1 MAGPDVPASPYGAP
15 EDANPPAPGPDAPP
29 RKSRSRAITA
39 CSACRTRR
47 TRCDRR
53 SPACTYCRTRGL
65 DCQYEPSQTSAASRV
80 EAELA
85 AINRRL
91 DYITNSLQAGQPAH
105 PPPPPPPHCQQLSP
119 VVDAENQSHA
129 DSNASQAVTGVERSP
144 FQLLVTDCMME
155 VLGLGPGFARELV
168 LLERSITPRRAR
180 VSHAGRLCFLPQQQ
194 VLAALDAFSA
204 HVHIWYPIL
213 RPGFSERCLSV
224 LTGPLAP
231 GSESC
236 LMLAVAAVGA
246 LALEDRAVRT
256 GAPSPPY
263 YPERNSELYLEAATA
278 SLPAVLVDESLDSIQ
293 ALVLLSIYH
302 CCLSRPCQAYDY
314 AMTASFKV
322 QNLVKCAGEGND
334 ELYEQAKR
342 CYWAVLLLESELRDQ
357 LDMVDSGIWNYD
369 DRVDLPDSRPSW
381 HFQLDTGSPGAT
393 TASPGSI
400 ISGASASAD
409 GSAVTS
415 NKAQAYFLAE
425 IAVRRM
431 LHRCYTAIRRTPQGD
446 IVYAPTIALE
456 LETQL
461 DEWQSFLPDAVHF
474 RHLAVLEP
482 LSNFLRVQYHCCKI
496 SIYWPAVY
504 QCIQD
509 GEPTTTQILEH
520 CERFFNTYMQCIPS
534 MLMAVRDCIV
544 NRWTLYATIFTTSM
558 AVLQAAAT
566 PCLRNGCAVDWAH
579 LLVCLRSTRSVDIRI
594 VQASPSLT
602 LLHRTLTD
610 QVAEVCPNDSS
621 ATPTH
626 PIP

>member
-1 MAGPDVPASPYGAP
+1 MAEQDVPASPYGGAP
-15 EDANPPAPGPDAPP
+15 EDANLPAQDPDAPP
-29 RKSRSRAITA
+29 RKSRSRATTA
-39 CSACRTRR
+39 CNACRARR

-53 SPACTYCRTRGL
+53 SPTCSYCRTRGL
-65 DCQYEPSQTSAASRV
+65 DCQYEQSQTSAASRV

-91 DYITNSLQAGQPAH
+91 DYIANSLQAAQPTH
-105 PPPPPPPHCQQLSP
+105 PPPPAHHQQPSP

-129 DSNASQAVTGVERSP
+129 DSNATQAVTGVERSP

-155 VLGLGPGFARELV
+155 VLGLGPGFARQLV
-168 LLERSITPRRAR
+168 LLERGITPRTR
-180 VSHAGRLCFLPQQQ
+180 VGHAARLCFLPQQQ
-194 VLAALDAFSA
+194 ALAALDAFSA

-213 RPGFSERCLSV
+213 RPGFSERYLRV

-236 LMLAVAAVGA
+236 LVLAVAAVGA
-246 LALEDRAVRT
+246 LGLEDQAVRT
-256 GAPSPPY
+256 GAPSPSYP
-263 YPERNSELYLEAATA
+263 PERNSELYLEAATA
-278 SLPAVLVDESLDSIQ
+278 SLPAVLVDESLESIQ

-302 CCLSRPCQAYDY
+302 CCLCRPCQAYDY
-314 AMTASFKV
+314 AMIASFKV
-322 QNLVKCAGEGND
+322 QNLLKCAGEGND

-357 LDMVDSGIWNYD
+357 LDMVDSGIWNCD
-369 DRVDLPDSRPSW
+369 DKVDLPDSRPSW
-381 HFQLDTGSPGAT
+381 HFHLDAGSPGAT
-393 TASPGSI
+393 TASPSSI
-400 ISGASASAD
+400 ISGALAD
-409 GSAVTS
+409 GSAGAS
-415 NKAQAYFLAE
+415 DKAQAYFLAE

-446 IVYAPTIALE
+446 IVYAPAIALE

-474 RHLAVLEP
+474 RHLVALEP
-482 LSNFLRVQYHCCKI
+482 LSNFLRVQYYCCEV

-509 GEPTTTQILEH
+509 GDPTTTQILEH
-520 CERFFNTYMQCIPS
+520 CERFFRAYMQSIPS
-534 MLMAVRDCIV
+534 MLTAVRDCIA

-558 AVLQAAAT
+558 AVLQAATT

-579 LLVCLRSTRSVDIRI
+579 LLVCLRSSRSVDMRI
-594 VQASPSLT
+594 VRASPSLT

-610 QVAEVCPNDSS
+610 RLAEVCPDDS
-621 ATPTH
+621 ATPAH